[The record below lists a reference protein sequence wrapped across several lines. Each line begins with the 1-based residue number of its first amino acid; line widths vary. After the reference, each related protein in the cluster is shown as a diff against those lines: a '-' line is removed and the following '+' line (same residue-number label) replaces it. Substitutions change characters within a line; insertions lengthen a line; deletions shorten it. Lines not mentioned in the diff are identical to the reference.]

1 VATNAPAR
9 RDEVDP
15 MPQERELT
23 AGLHGRVTGRAGVAY
38 RVARLGWRL
47 VAACL
52 RVRIRIEGLEHLP
65 RTGAFIVAGA
75 PHRTWVDPF
84 LLWGWLPAEPRLVFF
99 GDARAMG
106 RSRLRRA
113 VLRLVGGVIPIP
125 SSHRAGAADEHFAAA
140 TEALAAGAAF
150 CLFPETGPAAPL
162 RSIRRL
168 GAGVGYIAL
177 RSGVPVVPIAIGGNH
192 ELFLGRTI
200 VVRVLPSMSA
210 LERAGLAEPPVPG
223 SPEERE
229 AVHRV
234 LGGLAAVYATA
245 VGEVHDAA
253 EPPHGTR
260 KRLTWLTTL
269 FR

>member
-1 VATNAPAR
+1 MAN
-9 RDEVDP
+9 
-15 MPQERELT
+15 ERELA
-23 AGLHGRVTGRAGVAY
+23 AGLHGRVSGRAGIAY
-38 RVARLGWRL
+38 RAARVAWRI

-52 RVRIRIEGLEHLP
+52 RVRVRVEGLEHLP
-65 RTGAFIVAGA
+65 RSGGYIVAGA

-106 RSRLRRA
+106 RSPVRRA
-113 VLRLVGGVIPIP
+113 ALRLVGGVIAIP
-125 SSHRAGAADEHFAAA
+125 SSHRAGAVEVHFAAA
-140 TEALAAGAAF
+140 AEALASGAAF

-177 RSGVPVVPIAIGGNH
+177 RSGVPVVPVAIGGNH

-200 VVRVLPSMSA
+200 VVRVLPPVSA
-210 LERAGLAEPPVPG
+210 VELAGLGAPPEPG
-223 SPEERE
+223 SPEERD

-234 LGGLAAVYATA
+234 LDGLAAVYAPA
-245 VGEVHDAA
+245 VRDAHDAS
-253 EPPHGTR
+253 EPPPGTR
-260 KRLTWLTTL
+260 KRTTWLTTL

>member
-1 VATNAPAR
+1 VTN
-9 RDEVDP
+9 
-15 MPQERELT
+15 QRELP
-23 AGLHGRVTGRAGVAY
+23 AGLHGRVSGRAGPAY
-38 RVARLGWRL
+38 RTARLVWRF

-52 RVRIRIEGLEHLP
+52 GVRVRIEGLDHLP
-65 RTGAFIVAGA
+65 GTGSYIVAAA

-106 RSRLRRA
+106 RSPVRRA

-125 SSHRAGAADEHFAAA
+125 TSHRAGAVDAHFAAA
-140 TEALAAGAAF
+140 TEALASGAAF
-150 CLFPETGPAAPL
+150 CLFPETGPPAPL

-177 RSGVPVVPIAIGGNH
+177 RAGVPIVPVAIGGNH

-200 VVRVLPSMSA
+200 VVRVMPPTTA
-210 LERAGLAEPPVPG
+210 LELAALADRPEAG

-229 AVHRV
+229 AVRRV
-234 LGGLAAVYATA
+234 LDGLGAAFATS
-245 VGEVHDAA
+245 VGEVYDAA
-253 EPPHGTR
+253 EPRPGTR
-260 KRLTWLTTL
+260 KRATWLTTL

>member
-1 VATNAPAR
+1 MTN
-9 RDEVDP
+9 
-15 MPQERELT
+15 ERELS
-23 AGLHGRVTGRAGVAY
+23 AGLHGRVSGRAGMAY
-38 RVARLGWRL
+38 RVARVAWRV

-52 RVRIRIEGLEHLP
+52 RVRVRVEGLQHLP
-65 RTGAFIVAGA
+65 RSGGYIVAGV

-106 RSRLRRA
+106 RSPLRRA

-125 SSHRAGAADEHFAAA
+125 TSHRAGAVDAHFSAA
-140 TEALAAGAAF
+140 TGVLASGAAF
-150 CLFPETGPAAPL
+150 CLFPETGPEAPV

-177 RSGVPVVPIAIGGNH
+177 RSGAPVVPVVLGGNH
-192 ELFLGRTI
+192 ELFFGRTI
-200 VVRVLPSMSA
+200 VVRVLPAVSA
-210 LERAGLAEPPVPG
+210 LELAGVDRPPEPG
-223 SPEERE
+223 TQDERD
-229 AVHRV
+229 AVRRV
-234 LGGLAAVYATA
+234 LAGIATVVA
-245 VGEVHDAA
+245 SPVVDAHDAA
-253 EPPHGTR
+253 EPPPGTR

>member
-1 VATNAPAR
+1 MTNGH
-9 RDEVDP
+9 
-15 MPQERELT
+15 ELSP
-23 AGLHGRVTGRAGVAY
+23 GLHGDVTGRAGVPY
-38 RVARLGWRL
+38 RAARAAWRFI
-47 VAACL
+47 AACL
-52 RVRIRIEGLEHLP
+52 RVRIRVEGQQHLP
-65 RTGAFIVAGA
+65 RSGAYIVAGA

-84 LLWGWLPAEPRLVFF
+84 LLWGWLRAEPRLVFF
-99 GDARAMG
+99 GDARTMS

-125 SSHRAGAADEHFAAA
+125 SSHHAGAVEVHFAAA
-140 TEALAAGAAF
+140 TEALASGAAL

-177 RSGVPVVPIAIGGNH
+177 RSGVPVVPVAIGGNH

-200 VVRVLPSMSA
+200 VVRVLPPVSA
-210 LERAGLAEPPVPG
+210 LALAGLTEPPEPG
-223 SPEERE
+223 SHAERD

-234 LGGLAAVYATA
+234 LDGLATAYAGAVP
-245 VGEVHDAA
+245 EVHDAA
-253 EPPHGTR
+253 EPPPGTR
-260 KRLTWLTTL
+260 KRFTRLTTL

>member
-1 VATNAPAR
+1 MANGH
-9 RDEVDP
+9 
-15 MPQERELT
+15 ELS
-23 AGLHGRVTGRAGVAY
+23 AGLHGRVSGRAGLAY
-38 RVARLGWRL
+38 RTARIAWRV

-52 RVRIRIEGLEHLP
+52 RVRIRLEGGDQLP
-65 RTGAFIVAGA
+65 RSGAYIVAGA

-106 RSRLRRA
+106 RTRVRRA

-125 SSHRAGAADEHFAAA
+125 SSHRAGATDTHFAAA
-140 TEALAAGAAF
+140 TEALRSGAAF

-162 RSIRRL
+162 GSIRRL

-177 RSGVPVVPIAIGGNH
+177 RSGVPVVPVAIGGNH

-200 VVRVLPSMSA
+200 VVRVLPPLSA
-210 LERAGLAEPPVPG
+210 LELAGLTAPPEPG
-223 SPEERE
+223 SVAERE

-234 LGGLAAVYATA
+234 LDGMAAAYAGP
-245 VGEVHDAA
+245 VRDVHDAS
-253 EPPHGTR
+253 EPPPGTR
-260 KRLTWLTTL
+260 KRLTRLTTL

>member
-1 VATNAPAR
+1 
-9 RDEVDP
+9 
-15 MPQERELT
+15 MPEERELT
-23 AGLHGRVTGRAGVAY
+23 AGLHGRVTRPGRH
-38 RVARLGWRL
+38 RVPGGPPGWRL

-52 RVRIRIEGLEHLP
+52 RVRIRVEGLEHLP

-192 ELFLGRTI
+192 ELFFGRTI
-200 VVRVLPSMSA
+200 VVRVLPPDVRPGA
-210 LERAGLAEPPVPG
+210 RRPGRAAGARESGGARGRPPGPRRDRGGVRGPG
-223 SPEERE
+223 RRG
-229 AVHRV
+229 ARRR
-234 LGGLAAVYATA
+234 GAAAR
-245 VGEVHDAA
+245 
-253 EPPHGTR
+253 TR
-260 KRLTWLTTL
+260 APTWLTTL